1 MNPFVI
7 LPKLNITSMLL
18 ENFGWANLTQN
29 KLTMTKAK
37 LRQRPHGI
45 EQGTLGTLSGTSNM
59 APQTY

>member
-1 MNPFVI
+1 
-7 LPKLNITSMLL
+7 MLL